1 MAIILKSYI
10 EVPHEMFIV
19 SSDSL
24 RAVVTKSTQGR
35 RHRPDGTGMAALEIS
50 WSDAT
55 GLTLVRFN
63 GGRRSRLARPLR
75 SLRYVI
81 VELI

>member
-24 RAVVTKSTQGR
+24 ARSRHEEHSGPA
-35 RHRPDGTGMAALEIS
+35 HRPDGTGMAALEMS